1 MALVVR
7 RVRAEILLD
16 KSSNKL
22 YTKLETYMKILNHF
36 IGNRFRRQLMS
47 KKFQLLILSAIIAV
61 VIPCLT
67 QYAAAF
73 ELFPRPEG
81 QYTVQRGDTL
91 YGIAGAYYAN
101 PALWPF
107 LWNQNPA
114 LSIKGGSP
122 EQQPLTPGTKID
134 LYQTRYPYPAMNQSY
149 MPPTGLPE
157 DARFLITKVPYQG
170 IPYDKRYFRYKLTL
184 RPTQLWGY
192 IVSAPDQ
199 IKENYLERDLV
210 YIRFRPSKKQ
220 AILVGD
226 RFGIYRDRGPLN
238 HPLNPDR
245 AIGFMSE
252 IVGEV
257 EVTSTGN
264 NLATAI
270 ILDSYVEIKR
280 SDKICL
286 FTPRSREIV
295 PSKTHMML
303 TGTILAS
310 ATGENF
316 LNETSSL
323 ENDIV
328 FIDRGECHGM
338 REGMLL
344 NIYRPP
350 HPVTDPFFHRWIS
363 TPDKYVGEGMILK
376 AFEKNATVLITT
388 SREEIVPGDIIKS
401 VSD

>member
-1 MALVVR
+1 
-7 RVRAEILLD
+7 
-16 KSSNKL
+16 
-22 YTKLETYMKILNHF
+22 
-36 IGNRFRRQLMS
+36 MS
-47 KKFQLLILSAIIAV
+47 KKFQLLTLSAIIAV
-61 VIPCLT
+61 VISGIP

-134 LYQTRYPYPAMNQSY
+134 LYQSRYPYPTINHSY
-149 MPPTGLPE
+149 NPPTGLPE
-157 DARFLITKVPYQG
+157 DARFLVTKVPYQG
-170 IPYDKRYFRYKLTL
+170 IPYDKRYFRDKLTL
-184 RPTQLWGY
+184 RPNQPWGY
-192 IVSAPDQ
+192 IVSSPDD
-199 IKENYLERDLV
+199 IKESYLERDLV

-226 RFGIYRDRGPLN
+226 RFGIYRDKGPLS

-245 AIGFMSE
+245 PIGFVSE
-252 IVGEV
+252 IIGEI
-257 EVTSTGN
+257 EVTSTGH

-270 ILDSYVEIKR
+270 ILDSLVEIKKT
-280 SDKICL
+280 DKICL

-303 TGTILAS
+303 TGTILS
-310 ATGENF
+310 STGAN
-316 LNETSSL
+316 LVNQTGNL
-323 ENDIV
+323 ENDVV

-338 REGMLL
+338 REGTLL
-344 NIYRPP
+344 NIYRPS
-350 HPVTDPFFHRWIS
+350 HPVTDPYFHRWVN
-363 TPDKYVGEGMILK
+363 TPDKYVGEGMVLK
-376 AFEKNATVLITT
+376 AFEKNATVLITI
-388 SREEIVPGDIIKS
+388 SREEIVAGDVIKS

>member
-1 MALVVR
+1 
-7 RVRAEILLD
+7 
-16 KSSNKL
+16 
-22 YTKLETYMKILNHF
+22 
-36 IGNRFRRQLMS
+36 MS
-47 KKFQLLILSAIIAV
+47 KKSQLLTLSAIIAV
-61 VIPCLT
+61 VISCLP

-114 LSIKGGSP
+114 LNIKGGSP
-122 EQQPLTPGTKID
+122 EQQPLTPGTKVD

-149 MPPTGLPE
+149 MAPTGLPE
-157 DARFLITKVPYQG
+157 DARFLITKIPYQG

-192 IVSAPDQ
+192 IISSPDEL
-199 IKENYLERDLV
+199 KENYLERDLV
-210 YIRFRPSKKQ
+210 IRFGLEGTGR
-220 AILVGD
+220 IVD
-226 RFGIYRDRGPLN
+226 RFGIYRDKGPIN

-245 AIGFMSE
+245 PIGFMSE
-252 IVGEV
+252 IIGEV
-257 EVTSTGN
+257 EVTSTGH

-286 FTPRSREIV
+286 FTPRTREIV

-303 TGTILAS
+303 TGTILAT

-328 FIDRGECHGM
+328 FIDRGECNGM
-338 REGMLL
+338 RKDASQH
-344 NIYRPP
+344 IPASTS
-350 HPVTDPFFHRWIS
+350 VTDPSFIAGS
-363 TPDKYVGEGMILK
+363 TRP
-376 AFEKNATVLITT
+376 T
-388 SREEIVPGDIIKS
+388 SM
-401 VSD
+401 

>member
-1 MALVVR
+1 MP
-7 RVRAEILLD
+7 
-16 KSSNKL
+16 K
-22 YTKLETYMKILNHF
+22 KI
-36 IGNRFRRQLMS
+36 
-47 KKFQLLILSAIIAV
+47 QLLTLSAIIAV
-61 VIPCLT
+61 VICSLPLS
-67 QYAAAF
+67 AAAF

-114 LSIKGGSP
+114 LSVKGGSP
-122 EQQPLTPGTKID
+122 EKQPLTPGAKVD
-134 LYQTRYPYPAMNQSY
+134 LYQTRYPFVAMNQSY
-149 MPPTGLPE
+149 TAPTGLPE

-192 IVSAPDQ
+192 IVSGPDQ
-199 IKENYLERDLV
+199 QKEHFLERDLV
-210 YIRFRPSKKQ
+210 YIRFRPAKKQ

-245 AIGFMSE
+245 PIGFMSE
-252 IVGEV
+252 VIGEI
-257 EVTSTGN
+257 EITSTGN

-270 ILDSYVEIKR
+270 VLDSYVEIER
-280 SDKICL
+280 GDKICL
-286 FTPRSREIV
+286 YTPRSREIV
-295 PSKTHMML
+295 PSKTHLMH
-303 TGTILAS
+303 TGTILTA
-310 ATGENF
+310 ATGTNF
-316 LNETSSL
+316 LGELSSL

-328 FIDRGECHGM
+328 VIDRGECNGM
-338 REGMLL
+338 REGMLI

-350 HPVTDPFFHRWIS
+350 HPVTDPYFHRWVTI
-363 TPDKYVGEGMILK
+363 PDKYIGEGMILK
-376 AFEKNATVLITT
+376 AFEKNATVLITR
-388 SREEIVPGDIIKS
+388 SREEIVPGDVIKS